1 MKPETII
8 IIRKLAREATIFALL
23 GMALGAIGAYVF
35 MDYEDR
41 TNAIYQATIA
51 VHGGMDWNVHAQHSQ
66 PTHTVQVPL
75 TNGAVLYV
83 RRCEP
88 DGPWTKYATGK
99 DDTIKLPP
107 GYEDAKPVVS
117 TPECRK
123 FITDPIAIRDS
134 VPLGNADQ
142 VAIEKDYWAAYK
154 KARHYDLDGQLLG
167 SLYVGLLGFPAGL
180 VLWIFYR
187 LVRFAVK
194 G

>member
-1 MKPETII
+1 MCRGRILVAGQVERKMKPETIV

-51 VHGGMDWNVHAQHSQ
+51 VHGGMDWTVHTQHSQ

-88 DGPWTKYATGK
+88 EGPWAKY
-99 DDTIKLPP
+99 
-107 GYEDAKPVVS
+107 EVSKPD
-117 TPECRK
+117 CRK
-123 FITDPIAIRDS
+123 FITDPIAIRDA
-134 VPLGNADQ
+134 VPLGHADQ
-142 VAIEKDYWAAYK
+142 VIIEKDYWAAYK
-154 KARHYDLDGQLLG
+154 RARHYDLGGQLLG
-167 SLYVGLLGFPAGL
+167 SLYIGLLGFPAGL
-180 VLWIFYR
+180 ALWIFYR